1 MSFWVGGLLWTVL
14 VVLCRVAGGLESRWI
29 PQPNLLVYLAGL
41 AAIYFLAGIN
51 IVQEWMRRPIMLFGR
66 YVQTI
71 GPGFAWIDPIFHS
84 RLADV
89 PVQDVVDELEVAN
102 VQTHDN
108 VPVSFKLIVTT
119 RVDTKKVRNFVVEV
133 GNGYEATRQRAL
145 VSVTQVVGN
154 SELDTILH
162 DRERVYDAVRNLLQG
177 KVDGWGVTV
186 TAVEL
191 KDLEITDEQIEQA
204 IAMKARAKKEG
215 EAELERALLQREIAV
230 KLGEAAAVL
239 TPDAWRYKELET
251 LLEMS
256 RSAQMHTVLVPTNL
270 LSALEAIIPA
280 RANAPLPGD

>member
-1 MSFWVGGLLWTVL
+1 MDLGAAARKALSRRGALLPWV
-14 VVLCRVAGGLESRWI
+14 
-29 PQPNLLVYLAGL
+29 
-41 AAIYFLAGIN
+41 
-51 IVQEWMRRPIMLFGR
+51 
-66 YVQTI
+66 
-71 GPGFAWIDPIFHS
+71 DPIFHS

-145 VSVTQVVGN
+145 ASVTQVVGN

-215 EAELERALLQREIAV
+215 EAELERALLQRDIAV

-270 LSALEAIIPA
+270 LSALESIIPA